1 MMVRTYAGLI
11 LVVVITSLVGCM
23 GGGPEQRVVNNGQD
37 RIALGSTMVYPTD
50 SVAGDVIFAGSE
62 VTFTGSAGGDY
73 LGAGGSQKIG
83 GRIHGSIRA
92 VGGDIHSLGTVDR
105 NATIAGGNVALDSTG
120 VIGGN
125 AYIVGGN
132 VGINGAIRGGLLASG
147 GMVVLNGPVGRDVEV
162 SGGGLRLGPHA
173 QIAGNLRYRVP
184 KDKVTIDRAARV
196 VGTTTA
202 LPVSTKPG
210 LRGLLWVLGFFL
222 AGIVVVSLFPG
233 FTSEAAEIL
242 PLRPIR
248 SALVGLGWAVL
259 LPCAIIIAAVTI
271 IGLPLAILT
280 AALYMVVLVL
290 GDVPFAL
297 WLGRLLLGA
306 RAGVGRRG
314 ALLSYFVGGLLLLL
328 LGLIPVAGKFVM
340 IVATVLGLGAIMLRA
355 KALREA
361 APMESA

>member
-1 MMVRTYAGLI
+1 MVRTHGRFV
-11 LVVVITSLVGCM
+11 LVVVLASLVGCM
-23 GGGPEQRVVNNGQD
+23 GGGDRRMVRQNGQD
-37 RIALGSTMVYPTD
+37 LIATGSSPTVTSMD
-50 SVAGDVIFAGSE
+50 SIAGDAILAGAAISFE
-62 VTFTGSAGGDY
+62 GSAGGDY
-73 LGAGGSQKIG
+73 LGAGGNQKIG

-92 VGGDIHSLGTVDR
+92 VGGEIHAMGTADR

-132 VGINGAIRGGLLASG
+132 VGINGAVRGGLLASG

-162 SGGGLRLGPHA
+162 SAGALRLGPHA

-196 VGTTTA
+196 AGTTTA
-202 LPVSTKPG
+202 VPVSTKPG
-210 LRGLLWVLGFFL
+210 LRGLLWVVGFFL
-222 AGIVVVSLFPG
+222 AGVVVVSLFPG

-242 PLRPIR
+242 PLRPVR

-259 LPCAIIIAAVTI
+259 VPCAIIIAAVTV
-271 IGLPLAILT
+271 IGLPLAIIT

-297 WLGRLLLGA
+297 WLGRLLLGV
-306 RAGVGRRG
+306 RAGVGRQG

-328 LGLIPVAGKFVM
+328 LGLIPIAGKFVM
-340 IVATVLGLGAIMLRA
+340 VVATILGLGAIMLRA
-355 KALREA
+355 KALRET
-361 APMESA
+361 APL